1 LGAGLET
8 LLARKIL
15 EDAAGKICKIVLPI
29 KHEYYFGNGK
39 ELAICTLSSI
49 GLIEEISRS
58 KIMERIA
65 IVGRLL
71 SENKGIDQIIKFT
84 IEHPELKVILL
95 CGHEVIGHKAGQA
108 LLSLHKNGV
117 DDRNRIIGARPRPHN
132 TIRL

>member
-1 LGAGLET
+1 
-8 LLARKIL
+8 
-15 EDAAGKICKIVLPI
+15 
-29 KHEYYFGNGK
+29 
-39 ELAICTLSSI
+39 
-49 GLIEEISRS
+49 
-58 KIMERIA
+58 MERIA

-117 DDRNRIIGARPRPHN
+117 DDRNRIIGAQGPDPIIQSDFENINKFRKQVTLIN
-132 TIRL
+132 MIGTIDIGKITRLVT